1 MVKSEMLEMDQEQT
15 NPILNNP
22 WAKIEFVEEFLYYCC
37 PECQVL
43 SHCQHFKDQNSFI
56 QHVFA
61 SHPKA
66 KTFLDKMNHQ
76 INIKSEPL
84 EADEIHGYAND
95 NQGCMPQAPF
105 CELPLPDPECEV
117 DNDCNEQNDI
127 VCDQEYS
134 NCAYCDNGQCNPGIH
149 NAYFNN
155 LRSILF

>member
-84 EADEIHGYAND
+84 EADEIQEED
-95 NQGCMPQAPF
+95 F
-105 CELPLPDPECEV
+105 ELEQPMSDEDLDESTEFLEPI
-117 DNDCNEQNDI
+117 NENTGLQI
-127 VCDQEYS
+127 
-134 NCAYCDNGQCNPGIH
+134 
-149 NAYFNN
+149 
-155 LRSILF
+155 